1 MFLPIVDGDL
11 IKTNPKYIHKL
22 SKTETELFRSLDVLS
37 GFNVYDGSVMLQ
49 DVYLYSRETMQPTRE
64 QMNKQFLL
72 MIMKA
77 LYRRDFKKEILDLV
91 NDDRYTDWTHPNN
104 YNAIRLQIT

>member
-11 IKTNPKYIHKL
+11 IKTNPKDIHKL
-22 SKTETELFRSLDVLS
+22 CKNETELFRSLDVLS
-37 GFNVYDGSVMLQ
+37 GFNVYDGTVMLQ
-49 DVYLYSRETMQPTRE
+49 DVYPYSRETMQPTRE

-77 LYRRDFKKEILDLV
+77 LYPGDLKKILDLV